1 MKRHYSPP
9 ALTLFFSS
17 ISMVGSI
24 ILPNIA
30 LGQTIRPDDETQSVL
45 VDETTPSTITTAAAD
60 KNTDETNDKTTTTSF
75 VFQGSR
81 FQGVMPGVT
90 PNSKIVELLGEPR
103 AKIET
108 GGRVVNVYAIEP
120 YDRVGIVLHGDVA
133 DSIHLHYKQ
142 PLNLKQAAS
151 ELGLDS
157 ATAVTQTTSAAHEFL
172 LTWPDEGIS
181 LHFQRSAGVDVVSR
195 VTFTTAQPD
204 AFLLRGLNR
213 QWRDYN
219 GALHDA
225 RAVQSLDPR
234 REEAYRLEA
243 QVALRMGQTA
253 VAKKAI
259 AEALAVTSATIDLL
273 LLQVQVATAANELDG
288 LMRRIRAIRNDVQLP
303 ALTRAKAAFAMGQ
316 INTKLSSPNYKQA
329 FSFHSEA
336 NQRARE
342 LLKSSELAEQ
352 FGALEL
358 MVNAHL
364 AIAHDIAFGEY
375 TTEEKNRA
383 VPKWIELSWK
393 FTAHLLAN
401 NYHDQALGLDVCRSS
416 LELLKKLG
424 KSVPLEV
431 WEERITQQAASVL
444 QLKGTSTEFMDH
456 MRWQQAM
463 ALYHA
468 TIIARQG
475 KDGNRVQQ
483 LGLAAYQLFR
493 GPLTA
498 TTKTN
503 HWDSTPTK
511 AAMIGL
517 CYTLGSVEAIDNLDH
532 VKAIQWYGQA
542 LQYLDTPNIQQFAA
556 EHATKQSIG
565 LGWHGERLV
574 SMGLSYWSTGNKTQ
588 GLRLT
593 QQGIAWIET
602 AVRDHGF
609 PNHHLKIPYSNLAVM
624 TKSLEQRQDIQ
635 NIANGDD
642 NSKQR

>member
-1 MKRHYSPP
+1 MKRHYSLS
-9 ALTLFFSS
+9 ALTLIFTS

-30 LGQTIRPDDETQSVL
+30 LGQTIGTDDETQSVL
-45 VDETTPSTITTAAAD
+45 VDETTPSISTTAD
-60 KNTDETNDKTTTTSF
+60 TDKTNNNTATASF

-90 PNSKIVELLGEPR
+90 PNSKIVEMLGEPR

-108 GGRVVNVYAIEP
+108 SSRVVNVYAIEP
-120 YDRVGIVLHGDVA
+120 YDRVGIVLRGDIA

-142 PLNLKQAAS
+142 PVNLKQAAS
-151 ELGLDS
+151 ELGLDPL
-157 ATAVTQTTSAAHEFL
+157 TAITQTTSAADEFL

-181 LHFQRSAGVDVVSR
+181 LYFQPTAGIDLVSR
-195 VTFTTAQPD
+195 VAFTTAQPD

-219 GALHDA
+219 GALQDA
-225 RAVQSLDPR
+225 RAVQTLDPR

-243 QVALRMGQTA
+243 QVALRIGQPD
-253 VAKKAI
+253 VAKEAI
-259 AEALAVTSATIDLL
+259 AEALTVTSATIDLL
-273 LLQVQVATAANELDG
+273 LLQVQVATANELDG
-288 LMRRIRAIRNDVQLP
+288 LILQIRAIRNDVQLP
-303 ALTRAKAAFAMGQ
+303 ALTRAKAAYAMGQ
-316 INTKLSSPNYKQA
+316 INAKLPSPNYKQA
-329 FSFHSEA
+329 FRFHSEA
-336 NQRARE
+336 NQRARG
-342 LLKSSELAEQ
+342 LLQSSELADQ

-364 AIAHDIAFGEY
+364 AIAHDIAYGEY
-375 TTEEKNRA
+375 TTEEKHRA

-401 NYHDQALGLDVCRSS
+401 KYHDQALGLDVCRAS
-416 LELLKKLG
+416 LELLKALG

-431 WEERITQQAASVL
+431 WEDRITQQAANVI
-444 QLKGTSTEFMDH
+444 QLEGTSKEFLDH

-468 TIIARQG
+468 TLIARQG

-498 TTKTN
+498 MTKTG
-503 HWDSTPTK
+503 HWDSTTTN

-532 VKAIQWYGQA
+532 AKAVQWYSQT
-542 LQYLDTPNIQQFAA
+542 LQYLEAPNIRQFAA
-556 EHATKQSIG
+556 KHSINQSNG

-574 SMGLSYWSTGNKTQ
+574 SMGLSYWSTGNRTQ

-593 QQGIAWIET
+593 QRGIAWIET

-635 NIANGDD
+635 NIADRND

>member
-1 MKRHYSPP
+1 
-9 ALTLFFSS
+9 
-17 ISMVGSI
+17 
-24 ILPNIA
+24 
-30 LGQTIRPDDETQSVL
+30 
-45 VDETTPSTITTAAAD
+45 
-60 KNTDETNDKTTTTSF
+60 
-75 VFQGSR
+75 
-81 FQGVMPGVT
+81 
-90 PNSKIVELLGEPR
+90 
-103 AKIET
+103 
-108 GGRVVNVYAIEP
+108 
-120 YDRVGIVLHGDVA
+120 
-133 DSIHLHYKQ
+133 
-142 PLNLKQAAS
+142 
-151 ELGLDS
+151 
-157 ATAVTQTTSAAHEFL
+157 
-172 LTWPDEGIS
+172 
-181 LHFQRSAGVDVVSR
+181 
-195 VTFTTAQPD
+195 
-204 AFLLRGLNR
+204 
-213 QWRDYN
+213 
-219 GALHDA
+219 
-225 RAVQSLDPR
+225 
-234 REEAYRLEA
+234 
-243 QVALRMGQTA
+243 MGQTA
-253 VAKKAI
+253 VARKAI

-273 LLQVQVATAANELDG
+273 LLQVQVTTAANELDG

-444 QLKGTSTEFMDH
+444 QLKGTSIEFMDH

-483 LGLAAYQLFR
+483 LGLTAYQLFR

-498 TTKTN
+498 TRKTA
-503 HWDSTPTK
+503 HWDSTISK

-593 QQGIAWIET
+593 KQGIAWIET

>member
-1 MKRHYSPP
+1 MKRQYSPT
-9 ALTLFFSS
+9 ALTLIFTS

-24 ILPNIA
+24 ILPDLA
-30 LGQTIRPDDETQSVL
+30 LGQTIGTGDETQSVL
-45 VDETTPSTITTAAAD
+45 VDETTPSTITTADTD
-60 KNTDETNDKTTTTSF
+60 KTNDNTATTSF

-90 PNSKIVELLGEPR
+90 PNSKIVEILGEPR

-120 YDRVGIVLHGDVA
+120 YDRVGIVLRGDIA

-142 PLNLKQAAS
+142 PVNLKQAAS
-151 ELGLDS
+151 ELGLDPI
-157 ATAVTQTTSAAHEFL
+157 TAVTQTTSAAHEFL

-181 LHFQRSAGVDVVSR
+181 LHFQPTAGVDLVSR
-195 VTFTTAQPD
+195 VAFTTAQPD

-225 RAVQSLDPR
+225 RAVQTLDPR

-243 QVALRMGQTA
+243 QVALRMGQTD
-253 VAKKAI
+253 VAKEAI
-259 AEALAVTSATIDLL
+259 AEALALTSTTIDLL
-273 LLQVQVATAANELDG
+273 LLQVQVATANELDG
-288 LMRRIRAIRNDVQLP
+288 LILQIRAIRNDVQLP
-303 ALTRAKAAFAMGQ
+303 PLTRAKAAYAMGQ
-316 INTKLSSPNYKQA
+316 INAKLATPNYKQA
-329 FSFHSEA
+329 FRFHSEA
-336 NQRARE
+336 NQRARG
-342 LLKSSELAEQ
+342 LLQSTELAEQ

-364 AIAHDIAFGEY
+364 AIAHDIAYGEY
-375 TTEEKNRA
+375 TIEEKNRA

-401 NYHDQALGLDVCRSS
+401 KYHDRALGLDVCRTS
-416 LELLKKLG
+416 LDLLKKLG
-424 KSVPLEV
+424 KTVPLEV
-431 WEERITQQAASVL
+431 WEDRITQQAASVK
-444 QLKGTSTEFMDH
+444 QLKGASKEFLDH

-498 TTKTN
+498 MTKTG
-503 HWDSTPTK
+503 HWDSTPTN

-532 VKAIQWYGQA
+532 AKAVQWYGQA
-542 LQYLDTPNIQQFAA
+542 LQYLETPNIQPFAV
-556 EHATKQSIG
+556 EHSISQSHG
-565 LGWHGERLV
+565 LGWQGERLV

-593 QQGIAWIET
+593 QRGIAWIET

-609 PNHHLKIPYSNLAVM
+609 PNQHLKIPYSNLAVM

-635 NIANGDD
+635 NIADGDD

>member
-1 MKRHYSPP
+1 
-9 ALTLFFSS
+9 
-17 ISMVGSI
+17 
-24 ILPNIA
+24 
-30 LGQTIRPDDETQSVL
+30 
-45 VDETTPSTITTAAAD
+45 
-60 KNTDETNDKTTTTSF
+60 
-75 VFQGSR
+75 
-81 FQGVMPGVT
+81 
-90 PNSKIVELLGEPR
+90 
-103 AKIET
+103 
-108 GGRVVNVYAIEP
+108 
-120 YDRVGIVLHGDVA
+120 VGIVLRGDVA

-195 VTFTTAQPD
+195 VAFTTAQPD

-375 TTEEKNRA
+375 TAEEKNRA